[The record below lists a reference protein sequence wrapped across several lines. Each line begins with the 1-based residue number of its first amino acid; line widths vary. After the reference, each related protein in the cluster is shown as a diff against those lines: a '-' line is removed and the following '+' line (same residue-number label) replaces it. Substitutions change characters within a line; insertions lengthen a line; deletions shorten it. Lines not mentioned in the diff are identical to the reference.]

1 MTADA
6 VVQESATRH
15 PSLPDWVFPPPGGFI
30 AENLDHI
37 PDLPAH
43 TELIDGSL
51 VFVSPRASFHMR
63 VVSFLESEIRRA
75 APQDLRV
82 RREMTI
88 ILGPRQRLEPDLIV
102 IKAGAA
108 RDDDETFYKAQDVVF
123 AIEVTTPASEVR
135 DRHRKP
141 QLYAEAAIQYFWR
154 VEKNPDKPVVYAY
167 ELDPTT
173 SSYALT
179 GIHRECV
186 KATAPFDLVIDL
198 TEIDRL

>member
-1 MTADA
+1 MTAEA
-6 VVQESATRH
+6 MIQEVTMH
-15 PSLPDWVFPPPGGFI
+15 PSLPNWVFPPPRGFT
-30 AENLDHI
+30 AEDLDHI

-43 TELIDGSL
+43 TQLIDGSL
-51 VFVSPRASFHMR
+51 VFVRPQGSFHMR
-63 VVSFLESEIRRA
+63 VVSLLENELRRA

-88 ILGPRQRLEPDLIV
+88 ILGPRQRPEPDLIV

-108 RDDDETFYKAQDVVF
+108 HDDDETFYEAQDVVF
-123 AIEVTTPASEVR
+123 AIDVTTPASEVR

-167 ELDPTT
+167 ELDPATR
-173 SSYALT
+173 SYVTT

-186 KATAPFDLVIDL
+186 KVTVPFDLAIDL